1 MFWTFSMLLM
11 VLWLMGMVT
20 GYTFDGLIH
29 VLPVIAVVS
38 AILGGMR
45 RQRRPPV
52 PRMSSPTGRASY

>member
-45 RQRRPPV
+45 RQRRHPA
-52 PRMSSPTGRASY
+52 PRIASPTSHTSY